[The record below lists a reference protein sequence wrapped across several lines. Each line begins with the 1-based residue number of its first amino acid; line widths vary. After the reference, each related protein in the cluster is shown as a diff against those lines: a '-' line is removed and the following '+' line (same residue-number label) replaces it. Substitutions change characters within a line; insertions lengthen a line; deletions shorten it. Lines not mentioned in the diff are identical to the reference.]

1 MASTSPVDPA
11 LLPPHRAMKLS
22 PGARAQWPA
31 VAWEENGRHGG
42 GQLWKGTSIE
52 GTWLLSPMPES
63 TTYAIRFMEKLDDA
77 QLEALEALAKQFP
90 QGSPERRRLHQR
102 TFMSDLGYAR
112 NADDAKALIALLRS
126 QPAGLDVATAL
137 EQAGFTADD
146 VDAQGHGT
154 YVCKVQ
160 RHQFILRNKP
170 GGVKLE
176 FHRHNASSWE
186 NLCALDVH
194 LATHDGKYAPN
205 TWPSLVA
212 HPREAAV
219 AAALLQSSL
228 RQADLALTV
237 AARRRSP
244 R

>member
-1 MASTSPVDPA
+1 MASSYPTDPS
-11 LLPPHRAMKLS
+11 LLPSHRAMKLS
-22 PGARAQWPA
+22 PDARAQWPA
-31 VAWEENGRHGG
+31 VAWEENGETRRGK
-42 GQLWKGTSIE
+42 LWKGTSIE

-63 TTYAIRFMEKLDDA
+63 TTYAIKFVENLDDA

-102 TFMSDLGYAR
+102 TFMSELGYAR
-112 NADDAKALIALLRS
+112 NAEDAKALIALLRG

-146 VDAQGHGT
+146 VDVQGHGT

-160 RHQFILRNKP
+160 RHQFILRNRP

-176 FHRHNASSWE
+176 FHRYNASSWE

-212 HPREAAV
+212 RPREAAV
-219 AAALLQSSL
+219 AAALLQASL
-228 RQADLALTV
+228 RQADLA
-237 AARRRSP
+237 AAVRR
-244 R
+244 